1 MKDSHQALTAGAR
14 KSPSILCE
22 FSAINQPL
30 KGRCER
36 AAGFELFSFSRGVFA
51 GGRKKVLCELQIA
64 SQVPLSERAIQTV
77 TVLFIPLSADHWII
91 GSLQPRIALGGGSG
105 GTVHPPVSSMFDGAE
120 ETAGRSSRLRQ
131 KASSPA
137 FVELI
142 APKAVTLKECVIEIH
157 KGGLVL
163 PGLFAV
169 AGGVMLIEERNTSER
184 SVRFYFCSESDRT
197 VAKSDRRH
205 LIGSRVRFEHL

>member
-1 MKDSHQALTAGAR
+1 LDHCNPALHWAVAAAEQFIR
-14 KSPSILCE
+14 QCPLCLMG
-22 FSAINQPL
+22 L
-30 KGRCER
+30 KKR
-36 AAGFELFSFSRGVFA
+36 
-51 GGRKKVLCELQIA
+51 
-64 SQVPLSERAIQTV
+64 
-77 TVLFIPLSADHWII
+77 
-91 GSLQPRIALGGGSG
+91 LGG
-105 GTVHPPVSSMFDGAE
+105 VP
-120 ETAGRSSRLRQ
+120 RLRQ

-184 SVRFYFCSESDRT
+184 SVRFYFCSESVSLD
-197 VAKSDRRH
+197 
-205 LIGSRVRFEHL
+205 